1 MQPSYWTPED
11 DVPLVPLV
19 QPCPGAHPEREGI
32 HVHVLTLN
40 GENIITFPVAEEG
53 DRIDYVIEFVDGG
66 DEVEIFGRIMEQLQE
81 RGMAFVEVPEPGT
94 GALCYGRVE
103 GPTHKPSPAGARL
116 WPGVVDPHVRVLA
129 VVLLREG
136 ETVLD
141 WSNILHVAKAVAVL
155 S

>member
-32 HVHVLTLN
+32 HVHVRTL
-40 GENIITFPVAEEG
+40 
-53 DRIDYVIEFVDGG
+53 EFVDGG
-66 DEVEIFGRIMEQLQE
+66 DEVEIFGRIMAQLQE
-81 RGMAFVEVPEPGT
+81 RGVAFVEVPEPGT